1 MKWRVRFRHE
11 QHQCCPDL
19 YYWIVRTQEVEADNE
34 MAAENK
40 IMDTWGWDG
49 RVEIKHTERIDD

>member
-1 MKWRVRFRHE
+1 
-11 QHQCCPDL
+11 
-19 YYWIVRTQEVEADNE
+19 VEADNE

-49 RVEIKHTERIDD
+49 RVEIKHTERIND